1 MKLKGENMKKLLTSI
16 ITLSLIICCFAFV
29 GCKND
34 KDNEVKPATVEQT
47 LKIWENFMTDMKALE
62 TKISNQDYVYPTRD
76 AIRASKA
83 VSNTDKSSIGIEYS
97 NYVDFDLEYNLSGE
111 PGHSYTIK
119 EEYLELQETI
129 YVVDLCMDLYGE
141 NNLKLND
148 SYRVNI
154 NRYGKYAY
162 IRLNNDN
169 SQINLR
175 FCFSSLDGS
184 DKAYYD
190 FTINIENSTW
200 TSCEFKQC
208 YNDDE
213 FFGYAYLE
221 KSTNEA
227 RIFDRFYFST
237 IDDEMATC
245 ELIDIDEKVQK
256 LIHVDDFSIDSMNVL
271 QSKVYNHH
279 ISLNIED
286 IREDFDFEN
295 ATLTELMIV
304 IEGEI

>member
-1 MKLKGENMKKLLTSI
+1 MKKLLTSI

-29 GCKND
+29 GCKKD
-34 KDNEVKPATVEQT
+34 KDKDTEPKPATVEQT
-47 LKIWENFMTDMKALE
+47 LTIWENFMTDMKEVE
-62 TKISNQDYVYPTRD
+62 TKISDQDYVYPIRD

-119 EEYLELQETI
+119 EEYLELQEI
-129 YVVDLCMDLYGE
+129 ISVGNLFFDLYSE
-141 NNLKLND
+141 NDLKLNEL
-148 SYRVNI
+148 YRVNL
-154 NRYGKYAY
+154 NEYGDEGYAY

-169 SQINLR
+169 SQINLSM
-175 FCFSSLDGS
+175 CFSSLDGS

-190 FTINIENSTW
+190 FTINTNNTTW
-200 TSCEFKQC
+200 TSWEFKQC
-208 YNDDE
+208 YNNDD
-213 FFGYAYLE
+213 FFGYVYLE

-227 RIFDRFYFST
+227 RIFDRYYFST

-245 ELIDIDEKVQK
+245 ELIDIDEKAQK
-256 LIHVDDFSIDSMNVL
+256 LINVDEFSIDSMNVL

-279 ISLNIED
+279 VSLNIED
-286 IREDFDFEN
+286 IRDNIDFEK